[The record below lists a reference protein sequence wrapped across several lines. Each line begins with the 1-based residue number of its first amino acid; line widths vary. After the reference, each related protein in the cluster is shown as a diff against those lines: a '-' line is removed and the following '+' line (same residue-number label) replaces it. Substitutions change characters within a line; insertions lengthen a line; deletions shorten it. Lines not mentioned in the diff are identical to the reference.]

1 MTRTMTQAPLS
12 RIPRHIVSAS
22 DYQQQARHHLDDN
35 AWHYLVGGAGDEVT
49 AAHNSHVFASYRL
62 KTRVLADVTQGHTQ
76 LSLFGKSYP
85 HPIFLAP
92 IAYQHLF
99 HQQGEQ
105 ATALAAKVMAAPFVV
120 STLSSTLLEEIGT
133 EGEQALWFQ
142 LYFQAQRQQT
152 LALVQRAEQAGYQV
166 LVVTVDAPLAGI
178 RYREQRMGFQLPQEV
193 RAVNVLGA
201 TSETKPTLDSSQSLV
216 FNHLMMNAP
225 TWQDLAWLLSVSR
238 LPVVIKG
245 ILSPEDAEQ
254 AVQLG
259 VAGIVVSN
267 HGGRVLDGV
276 LASLEALPAIVQVVN
291 GRVPVLLDGGIS
303 RGSDVFN
310 ALALG
315 ASAVFVGRP
324 YIYALASA
332 GALGVAHL
340 LRTLREELEI
350 TMALC
355 GCATLSQINASCVI
369 NRGEKCPH

>member
-1 MTRTMTQAPLS
+1 MTQAPLS

-35 AWHYLVGGAGDEVT
+35 AWHYLVGGAGDEIT
-49 AAHNSHVFASYRL
+49 AAHNSQVFASYRL
-62 KTRVLADVTQGHTQ
+62 KTRVLADVRQGHTQ
-76 LSLFGKSYP
+76 LSLFDKSYP

-105 ATALAAKVMAAPFVV
+105 ATALAAKVMDTPFVV
-120 STLSSTLLEEIGT
+120 STLSSTLLEEICT
-133 EGEQALWFQ
+133 EGEQTLWFQ
-142 LYFQAQRQQT
+142 LYFQAERQQT

-193 RAVNVLGA
+193 KAVNVLGA

-225 TWQDLAWLLSVSR
+225 TWQNLAWLLSVSH

-303 RGSDVFN
+303 RGSDVFK

-332 GALGVAHL
+332 GALGVAHV

-355 GCATLSQINASCVI
+355 GCATLSQINASCLI
-369 NRGEKCPH
+369 NMGEKCPH